1 MAFVISLLVVALMVF
16 ALVDIIRRDDSQV
29 KFMPKFVW
37 LLLVVLLPFIGSVL
51 WFGIG
56 REYPEGGIRLE
67 RPERRQ
73 SSRPAAPSM
82 PVSPVIPDDTRTTE
96 QPIADLDRE
105 IEEWRLR
112 DEIEKRKHERGDSS
126 TGSGTPQAE

>member
-56 REYPEGGIRLE
+56 REYPEGGLRLE
-67 RPERRQ
+67 RPERLKR
-73 SSRPAAPSM
+73 SRPSAPST
-82 PVSPVIPDDTRTTE
+82 PVVPVIPADTRTTE
-96 QPIADLDRE
+96 QQIADLDKE

-112 DEIEKRKHERGDSS
+112 QEIEKRRQERGE
-126 TGSGTPQAE
+126 SGPEPA

>member
-1 MAFVISLLVVALMVF
+1 MAFVISLLIVALMVF
-16 ALVDIIRRDDSQV
+16 ALVDIIRRDDAQV

-67 RPERRQ
+67 RPERRKR
-73 SSRPAAPSM
+73 SRPTAAPA
-82 PVSPVIPDDTRTTE
+82 PVVPTIPVDTRTTE
-96 QPIADLDRE
+96 QQIADLDKE

-112 DEIEKRKHERGDSS
+112 QEIEKRRQERGES
-126 TGSGTPQAE
+126 GSESA